1 MLPREEFIE
10 QAYLFRVLAE
20 RLGQDMTLQ
29 DLLEQ
34 CRFEVLA
41 TTKLPMAIGFLS
53 TELKHCGILAEGM
66 KRLKHYFTPFQT
78 FIVEQSELDCGRFD
92 FQTALSILRFEAE
105 YRAKSENRQ
114 GFFFY
119 QFEVLCRNRLNYDQ
133 GLKAMSDDPLY
144 SPEWRDWILIVRNQ
158 LGIVEIADLIYGRSE
173 DFVHY
178 RKRHLGEHA
187 EAEYPI
193 LFGEREG
200 KIAFANRRKEP
211 LFLFAAMH
219 RHLGYPVVPRRI
231 IQDTSIEMIPQL
243 HRRIERLEQRLKFL
257 EEEQR
262 QGIDITKFYGGQNK
276 KPPINLDDLDD
287 LMM

>member
-1 MLPREEFIE
+1 
-10 QAYLFRVLAE
+10 
-20 RLGQDMTLQ
+20 MTLQ

-66 KRLKHYFTPFQT
+66 KRLHHYFTPFQT
-78 FIVEQSELDCGRFD
+78 FVVEQSELDSGRFD
-92 FQTALSILRFEAE
+92 FQTALSVLRFEAE
-105 YRAKSENRQ
+105 YRAKSDNRQ

-144 SPEWRDWILIVRNQ
+144 SPEWREWILIVRQQ

-173 DFVHY
+173 EFVHY
-178 RKRHLGEHA
+178 RKRHLGENA

-200 KIAFANRRKEP
+200 ENCICQSPQRTPISVRSHASTSWLSGCSSPPHSRHIDRDDSANAPPHRTPRT
-211 LFLFAAMH
+211 AAQI
-219 RHLGYPVVPRRI
+219 PRRRTTPGDRYH
-231 IQDTSIEMIPQL
+231 QVLWRAKQKATDQSGWS
-243 HRRIERLEQRLKFL
+243 R
-257 EEEQR
+257 
-262 QGIDITKFYGGQNK
+262 
-276 KPPINLDDLDD
+276 
-287 LMM
+287 

>member
-66 KRLKHYFTPFQT
+66 KRLHHYFTPFQT
-78 FIVEQSELDCGRFD
+78 FVVEQSELDSGRFD
-92 FQTALSILRFEAE
+92 FQTALSVLRFEAE
-105 YRAKSENRQ
+105 YRAKSDNRQ
-114 GFFFY
+114 GIFFY

-144 SPEWRDWILIVRNQ
+144 SAEWREWILIVRQQ
-158 LGIVEIADLIYGRSE
+158 LGIVEIADLIFGRSE
-173 DFVHY
+173 EFVHY
-178 RKRHLGEHA
+178 RKRHLGENA

-219 RHLGYPVVPRRI
+219 RHLGYPAVPRRRV
-231 IQDTSIEMIPQL
+231 QDTSIEMIPQML
-243 HRRIERLEQRLKFL
+243 RRMERVEQRLKFM

-262 QGIDITKFYGGQNK
+262 QGIDITKFYGRQNK
-276 KPPINLDDLDD
+276 KPPINLDGLDD
-287 LMM
+287 LM